1 MTKIDLDLDSDPALI
16 ARRLGPGNFGRIAR
30 RTGIDKQ
37 HVSRSCQGL
46 REPSLDVA
54 GLIAEA
60 AGVSLDEFWAH
71 TKRFRQVR
79 VAKPRRRAICADED
93 IEDKAVTT

>member
-1 MTKIDLDLDSDPALI
+1 MSNDSDPDLI
-16 ARRLGPGNFGRIAR
+16 GRRLGPGNFGRIAR

-54 GLIAEA
+54 GLISQA
-60 AGVSLDEFWAH
+60 AGVSLDEFWEH
-71 TKRFRQVR
+71 TKRFRKAR
-79 VAKPRRRAICADED
+79 APRPRRQLEYEDE
-93 IEDKAVTT
+93 